1 MVSAF
6 TRHQVDRISH
16 TLAVLGEPHRLQ
28 ILRWLRR
35 GPRTA
40 GFLAHAI
47 DVSPSLAS
55 HHLSVLVE
63 SGLVT
68 RRQVGTFVCYSADRA
83 KVKALHQELGRL
95 AGALLPDE
103 DTTKA
108 SAPC

>member
-1 MVSAF
+1 MVSVF
-6 TRHQVDRISH
+6 TRRQVERISH

-28 ILRWLRR
+28 MLRWLRR

-40 GFLAHAI
+40 GFLASAI
-47 DVSPSLAS
+47 GVSPSLAS

-68 RRQVGTFVCYSADRA
+68 RRQVGTFVCYSADRG
-83 KVKALHQELGRL
+83 KVKALHTELGRL
-95 AGALLPDE
+95 AGALLPDDDGE
-103 DTTKA
+103 A

>member
-6 TRHQVDRISH
+6 TRREVDRISH

-40 GFLAHAI
+40 GFLARAI

-83 KVKALHQELGRL
+83 KVKDLHRELGRL

>member
-6 TRHQVDRISH
+6 TRRQVERISS

-28 ILRWLRR
+28 MLRWLRR

-40 GFLAHAI
+40 GFLADAI
-47 DVSPSLAS
+47 GISPSLAS

-83 KVKALHQELGRL
+83 KVKALHAELGRL
-95 AGALLPDE
+95 AGALLPDDDNSE
-103 DTTKA
+103 A

>member
-6 TRHQVDRISH
+6 SRQQVERISH

-28 ILRWLRR
+28 MLRWLRR

-40 GFLAHAI
+40 GYLANAI
-47 DVSPSLAS
+47 GVSPSLAS
-55 HHLSVLVE
+55 HHLSVLVD

-68 RRQVGTFVCYSADRA
+68 RRQVGTFVCYAADRR
-83 KVKALHQELGRL
+83 KVRALHGELGRL
-95 AGALLPDE
+95 AGALLPDDE
-103 DTTKA
+103 GHEA